1 MTDVYI
7 FSAMKILLSE
17 GAMTALTRL
26 GGYVIESRG
35 HINVKVRTFM
45 HALPRFK
52 TWSSNELVL
61 VDKNTKFSR
70 KHRPGPVT
78 IIEALV

>member
-1 MTDVYI
+1 
-7 FSAMKILLSE
+7 
-17 GAMTALTRL
+17 MTALTRL

-35 HINVKVRTFM
+35 PIDVKVRTFM

-61 VDKNTKFSR
+61 VDKNVKFSP
-70 KHRPGPVT
+70 KHRPGPV
-78 IIEALV
+78 V

>member
-1 MTDVYI
+1 MNFHV
-7 FSAMKILLSE
+7 FGLNVSAMKILLSE

-45 HALPRFK
+45 HALPRFNA
-52 TWSSNELVL
+52 WPSNE
-61 VDKNTKFSR
+61 S
-70 KHRPGPVT
+70 
-78 IIEALV
+78 AC